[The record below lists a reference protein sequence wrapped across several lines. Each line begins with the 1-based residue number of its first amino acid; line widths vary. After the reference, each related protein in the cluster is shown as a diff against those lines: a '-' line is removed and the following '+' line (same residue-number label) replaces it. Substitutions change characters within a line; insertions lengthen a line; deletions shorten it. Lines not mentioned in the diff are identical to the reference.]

1 MFSAHSVLCPAQGQA
16 QRPVRV
22 EETPLQGQELR
33 ASDMSPQLEAMKT
46 RLRVLYLQRKP
57 ELYGSGPAS
66 ASMPTP

>member
-16 QRPVRV
+16 QRV

-33 ASDMSPQLEAMKT
+33 ASDISPQLEAMKT

-66 ASMPTP
+66 ASVPTP